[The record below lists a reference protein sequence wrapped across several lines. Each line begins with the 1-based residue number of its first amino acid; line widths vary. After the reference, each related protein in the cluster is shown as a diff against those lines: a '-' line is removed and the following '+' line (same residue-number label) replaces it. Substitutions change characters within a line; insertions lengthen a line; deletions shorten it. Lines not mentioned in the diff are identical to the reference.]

1 MPIPALPW
9 RPLLRA
15 LLLNALLPGALLS
28 GLSAPLAPPAMAATR
43 EERAQ
48 KFTLKAAAAMSAGDL
63 SDAFKFAN
71 KALDLEPR
79 NVQALYI
86 RGILEFTVGGQVGGE
101 QGAQLMAAGVRDL
114 MQVSALAPDTEMGSI
129 ARDTVLS
136 VTSPTPFPEPAYDCP
151 PAAQAS
157 LSEAERWYS
166 LRQPAQARAH
176 YEAALQGCPQN
187 ANWWVFYGD
196 VFFMAENYPGAR
208 QQYTKALERDPCNWM
223 AHRFMADAWAKEGKA
238 QESYESLLRALTCNP
253 GYAAAQQN
261 LRSLVE
267 SRRGTWLMGRA
278 PVRSRQ
284 AALGGT
290 WAALAEAR
298 KRAVAGGGTPLEQE
312 RAAVLGALAVW
323 RAAPDGDITWKAL
336 SEAEARGELDSAIF
350 LLLMDPALYADY
362 IPWRDAHLDELVRFL
377 GTNLATAPGL
387 EIK

>member
-1 MPIPALPW
+1 MPISAIP
-9 RPLLRA
+9 RLLSRA
-15 LLLNALLPGALLS
+15 LLLGALLS
-28 GLSAPLAPPAMAATR
+28 GLSAPLAAPAQAATR

-48 KFTLKAAAAMSAGDL
+48 KFTVKAARAFDEGDV
-63 SDAFKFAN
+63 SNAFKFAN
-71 KALDLEPR
+71 KAL
-79 NVQALYI
+79 ALNPQDVHALFV
-86 RGILEFTVGGQVGGE
+86 RGMLAFSIGGQIDGE
-101 QGAQLMAAGVRDL
+101 NGPKLMAAGLRDL
-114 MQVSALAPDTEMGSI
+114 LMVSTLAPDTEMGSI
-129 ARDTVLS
+129 ARDTVMS
-136 VTSPTPFPEPAYDCP
+136 MTSQNPFPEPAYDCP
-151 PAAQAS
+151 PAAQAA
-157 LSEAERWYS
+157 LNEAERWYS

-223 AHRFMADAWAKEGKA
+223 AHRFMADAWAKEGDA
-238 QESYESLLRALTCNP
+238 QSSYESLLRALTCNP

-290 WAALAEAR
+290 WAVLAEAR
-298 KRAVAGGGTPLEQE
+298 KRASAGGGTPIEQE
-312 RAAVLGALAVW
+312 RAAVLEALTAW
-323 RAAPDGDITWKAL
+323 RKAPDSDTTWKAL

-362 IPWRDAHLDELVRFL
+362 IPWRDAHMDELVRFL
-377 GTNLATAPGL
+377 GARLATAPGL